1 VGKVIKLFF
10 TVILFPKVL
19 RKVIPMKVKVE
30 GKTLDIRAVW
40 LENADRGI
48 VKMIDQR
55 KLPWKFEIF
64 TSQTYLDTAMAIKE
78 MIVRGAPTIGATA
91 AYGVYQAAIET
102 LESKDFIQALKEK
115 IEILRKTRPTAVNLF
130 NATEEML
137 QEAIKLH
144 NEKRKKQEIKY
155 ELMKK
160 AEAIANRE
168 VEANKK
174 IGEFGAKLIQDN
186 SGVLTHCNAGA
197 LAAVDI
203 GTALAPI
210 RTAYYEGKKFVVY
223 VDETRPWLQGAR
235 LTAWELEMEEIP
247 YYLISD
253 NAAGFFIWKGEINI
267 VIVGADRIA
276 LNGDVANKIGTYKLA
291 VIAKENG
298 IPFYVAAPLSTFD
311 RQLDSG
317 EKIPIEER
325 SGDEIIYVRGIDK
338 DNKMNRVR
346 IAPKKTK
353 TRNPVFDIT
362 PSKYIS
368 GIITEVGI
376 LRGSADMRKVLRGQ

>member
-1 VGKVIKLFF
+1 MGKVIKLFF

-253 NAAGFFIWKGEINI
+253 NAAGFFMWKGEINI

-276 LNGDVANKIGTYKLA
+276 SVSYTHLTL
-291 VIAKENG
+291 
-298 IPFYVAAPLSTFD
+298 P
-311 RQLDSG
+311 
-317 EKIPIEER
+317 
-325 SGDEIIYVRGIDK
+325 
-338 DNKMNRVR
+338 
-346 IAPKKTK
+346 TK
-353 TRNPVFDIT
+353 
-362 PSKYIS
+362 
-368 GIITEVGI
+368 
-376 LRGSADMRKVLRGQ
+376 A